1 MTKEMYE
8 EYPQSFLIDL
18 LLVAVPTTVNRGSSS
33 IRKLREEVCNCC
45 NFHEHKGDKK
55 EIAACKL
62 RQQKEGLFLANF
74 LRACMSEVYDIE
86 DEELKA
92 ESDER
97 TEDVPEHKAA
107 VLEEKFDPA
116 MPLPAGVEMTNEKVG
131 VDEIP
136 REVDGRLGTG
146 LLVNIWEGL
155 GAHDDYEILL
165 HGG

>member
-8 EYPQSFLIDL
+8 EYPQSFLVDL
-18 LLVAVPTTVNRGSSS
+18 LLVAVPTATYMGTSSV
-33 IRKLREEVCNCC
+33 RKLREEVCNCC
-45 NFHEHKGDKK
+45 NFHEHKGNK
-55 EIAACKL
+55 EKIAACKL
-62 RQQKEGLFLANF
+62 RQQEEGVFLASF

-86 DEELKA
+86 DEELEA
-92 ESDER
+92 ESDES
-97 TEDVPEHKAA
+97 TEDASENKAA
-107 VLEEKFDPA
+107 VPEEKFDPA
-116 MPLPAGVEMTNEKVG
+116 MPLPAGIEMTNGKVG

-136 REVDGRLGTG
+136 REVDGRLDTG